1 MGKVPS
7 EVMLVPATLLYLMGI
22 VMLVFSIATYAI
34 WDMAKTDWALKLFL
48 FTLLGG
54 IGSIALGV
62 LIARWVER
70 RHVGAL
76 RALLSNDPLDIY
88 ADVIQYLRRGRGY
101 DL

>member
-7 EVMLVPATLLYLMGI
+7 EVMLVPAALLYLMGI

-54 IGSIALGV
+54 FGSIVLGA

-70 RHVGAL
+70 RYVKAL
-76 RALLSNDPLDIY
+76 RALLSNDPMDMY
-88 ADVIQYLRRGRGY
+88 AEVMQYLRRRRGY

>member
-7 EVMLVPATLLYLMGI
+7 EVMLVPATVLYLMGI
-22 VMLVFSIATYAI
+22 LMLMFSIVAYAM
-34 WDMAKTDWALKLFL
+34 WDMARTDWALQLFL
-48 FTLLGG
+48 FMLLGG
-54 IGSIALGV
+54 FGSIVLGA

-70 RHVGAL
+70 RHVRAL

-88 ADVIQYLRRGRGY
+88 ADVMQYLRREGGY